1 MYPYNHKKGQQIQT
15 NAEGVAVDRW
25 FGAHINIPKA
35 LVADADGIVAAAGA
49 TSGAEAED
57 LLITEFAAQPD
68 WPRNIVV
75 TVSATTAADVA
86 AGNIVVKGLN
96 IAGEAIEEKFAITAD
111 TPAAKTGTLAFKE
124 VTSVTVP
131 VQDGDSV
138 TIDVGWGDKFGL
150 PYSLTHNTILKT
162 YFGGTEEATAPTV
175 VVDAAEIE
183 KNTIDLDSTPD
194 GAKDIDIYLIV

>member
-1 MYPYNHKKGQQIQT
+1 MYPYNHKMGQQIQT

-35 LVADADGIVAAAGA
+35 LAADADGIVAAAEA

-57 LLITEFAAQPD
+57 LVITEFEAQPD
-68 WPRNIVV
+68 WARNIVV

-96 IAGEAIEEKFAITAD
+96 IAGKVIEENFAITAD
-111 TPAAKTGTLAFKE
+111 TPAVKTGILAFKE

-138 TIDVGWGDKFGL
+138 TVDVGWGDKLGL
-150 PYSLTHNTILKT
+150 PYLLAYNTVLKT